1 MHHITQTVV
10 TFDLE
15 LQAKQIGQFRGA
27 MAQHVGYEHELFHNH
42 DNSTAGA
49 NKYHHRYPLLQYIRA
64 DSGEAQLL
72 GLGEGAEALK
82 QLLHHQL
89 REDFVI
95 NQHKHPIKI
104 RDIWH
109 EAQVPIGVTDQIH
122 RYELRDWLC
131 IRDKYRKEW
140 EQLDR
145 LSERIQFLE
154 RLLAN
159 NIISM
164 ARGLGVR
171 FERKFECYITW
182 LGDTPKVVRRRGAY
196 NQPLFNVQWA
206 GNIQLPSYIGL
217 GKGASEG
224 YGRLLPLE

>member
-1 MHHITQTVV
+1 MQQIKQSIIQ
-10 TFDLE
+10 FDMRLR
-15 LQAKQIGQFRGA
+15 KGQVQQLRGA
-27 MAQHVGYEHELFHNH
+27 IAEKVGYENELFHNH
-42 DNSTAGA
+42 DNSDPTKATR
-49 NKYHHRYPLLQYIRA
+49 YHHRYPLVQYQETNGLAQVIGLQA
-64 DSGEAQLL
+64 
-72 GLGEGAEALK
+72 GAEALNRLMLQSDGK
-82 QLLHHQL
+82 LKIDNSEAPFLIK
-89 REDFVI
+89 DFRS
-95 NQHKHPIKI
+95 K
-104 RDIWH
+104 RL
-109 EAQVPIGVTDQIH
+109 EIGVTDQLH

-140 EQLDR
+140 EQIDR
-145 LSERIQFLE
+145 LSDRIQFLE

-196 NQPLFNVQWA
+196 NQLLFHVQWA

-224 YGRLLPLE
+224 YGRLLSLE